1 MRDIHLYSIIAN
13 LLYHFYYI
21 MPGTGHSARYK
32 GSISNRV
39 RISPF
44 QRLAEWNAQLLG
56 ADGAVPTITGG
67 GGSLAF
73 KKLDA
78 SDIDGVMTNP
88 ASTAGGGSLDMSS
101 LDIFN
106 VANITLSG
114 QLKIDGAN
122 GLKISNNAASGSI
135 SRIGGNITIQSTEV
149 SSAVQTAKLVLE
161 ALPSSGSCISLES
174 SEVSSDIF
182 IGHLAVASAG
192 LGDIRT
198 ISIGT
203 KGTPYNGGEKISIG
217 TKAIAGLTNQINIG
231 NTAARCRVNIR
242 AGVNSLGGSSPG
254 VYISSNDGSIL
265 KAAGTGTMSVGNS
278 TTDMVDL
285 TGIIT
290 HVQGMDRLN
299 LISNDIGGTHP
310 GVHIGNTVN
319 SKIGFRGAIPIP
331 QSFMHI
337 GANLANPGATLSN
350 VIDKVNLIINA
361 LVTVGLCQS

>member
-1 MRDIHLYSIIAN
+1 
-13 LLYHFYYI
+13 

-114 QLKIDGAN
+114 QLKIDGGN
-122 GLKISNNAASGSI
+122 GLVIKNNATSGSI

-149 SSAVQTAKLVLE
+149 SSSAVQTAKLVLE

-174 SEVSSDIF
+174 SEENSDIF

-217 TKAIAGLTNQINIG
+217 TKAITGITNLIDIGNIG
-231 NTAARCRVNIR
+231 PHCRVNIR
-242 AGVNSLGGSSPG
+242 AGGTGSAG
-254 VYISSNDGSIL
+254 IQVG
-265 KAAGTGTMSVGNS
+265 GTGTKLGFYGKAPISRPSVPALPS
-278 TTDMVDL
+278 AL
-285 TGIIT
+285 EI
-290 HVQGMDRLN
+290 
-299 LISNDIGGTHP
+299 
-310 GVHIGNTVN
+310 
-319 SKIGFRGAIPIP
+319 RGALV
-331 QSFMHI
+331 SL
-337 GANLANPGATLSN
+337 G
-350 VIDKVNLIINA
+350 LIA
-361 LVTVGLCQS
+361 

>member
-1 MRDIHLYSIIAN
+1 
-13 LLYHFYYI
+13 

-114 QLKIDGAN
+114 QLKIDGGN
-122 GLKISNNAASGSI
+122 GLIISNNATSGSI

-149 SSAVQTAKLVLE
+149 SSVVHTAKLVLH
-161 ALPSSGSCISLES
+161 ALHSAPNSCISLES
-174 SEVSSDIF
+174 SEVDSDIF
-182 IGHLAVASAG
+182 IGHLAVGGAVS
-192 LGDIRT
+192 GDIRT
-198 ISIGT
+198 ITIGT
-203 KGTPYNGGEKISIG
+203 KGSPYVGGEHISIG
-217 TKAIAGLTNQINIG
+217 RQPITGITNLIDIG
-231 NTAARCRVNIR
+231 NTGTNCRVNIR
-242 AGVNSLGGSSPG
+242 AGGTGSAGIQVGSGLTQLGFYGQTPISKPTASVTAAGIHAALVSLG
-254 VYISSNDGSIL
+254 
-265 KAAGTGTMSVGNS
+265 
-278 TTDMVDL
+278 
-285 TGIIT
+285 
-290 HVQGMDRLN
+290 
-299 LISNDIGGTHP
+299 LI
-310 GVHIGNTVN
+310 
-319 SKIGFRGAIPIP
+319 A
-331 QSFMHI
+331 
-337 GANLANPGATLSN
+337 
-350 VIDKVNLIINA
+350 
-361 LVTVGLCQS
+361 

>member
-1 MRDIHLYSIIAN
+1 
-13 LLYHFYYI
+13 

-73 KKLDA
+73 KNLDA

-114 QLKIDGAN
+114 QLKIDGGSS
-122 GLKISNNAASGSI
+122 GLVIKNNATSGSI

-149 SSAVQTAKLVLE
+149 SSSAVQTAKLVLE

-174 SEVSSDIF
+174 SEVSSHIF
-182 IGHLAVASAG
+182 IGHLAVAAVS
-192 LGDIRT
+192 GDIRT

-203 KGTPYNGGEKISIG
+203 KGTPYVGGEIISIG
-217 TKAIAGLTNQINIG
+217 TKAITGITNLIDIG
-231 NTAARCRVNIR
+231 NTGTNCRVNIR
-242 AGVNSLGGSSPG
+242 AGGTGSAG
-254 VYISSNDGSIL
+254 IQVG
-265 KAAGTGTMSVGNS
+265 GTGTKLGFYGKAPISRPSVPALPS
-278 TTDMVDL
+278 AL
-285 TGIIT
+285 EI
-290 HVQGMDRLN
+290 
-299 LISNDIGGTHP
+299 
-310 GVHIGNTVN
+310 
-319 SKIGFRGAIPIP
+319 RGALV
-331 QSFMHI
+331 SL
-337 GANLANPGATLSN
+337 G
-350 VIDKVNLIINA
+350 LIA
-361 LVTVGLCQS
+361 

>member
-1 MRDIHLYSIIAN
+1 
-13 LLYHFYYI
+13 

-114 QLKIDGAN
+114 QLKIDGGN

-174 SEVSSDIF
+174 SEKNSDIF
-182 IGHLAVASAG
+182 IGHLAVSPVAVT
-192 LGDIRT
+192 DIRT
-198 ISIGT
+198 ITIGT

-217 TKAIAGLTNQINIG
+217 TKAITGITNLIDIGNIG
-231 NTAARCRVNIR
+231 PHCRVNIR
-242 AGVNSLGGSSPG
+242 AGGTGSAG
-254 VYISSNDGSIL
+254 IQVG
-265 KAAGTGTMSVGNS
+265 GTGTKLGFYGKAPISRPSVPALPS
-278 TTDMVDL
+278 AL
-285 TGIIT
+285 EI
-290 HVQGMDRLN
+290 
-299 LISNDIGGTHP
+299 
-310 GVHIGNTVN
+310 
-319 SKIGFRGAIPIP
+319 RGALV
-331 QSFMHI
+331 SL
-337 GANLANPGATLSN
+337 G
-350 VIDKVNLIINA
+350 LIA
-361 LVTVGLCQS
+361 

>member
-114 QLKIDGAN
+114 QLKIDGGSS
-122 GLKISNNAASGSI
+122 GLVIKNNATTGSI
-135 SRIGGNITIQSTEV
+135 SRIGGDITIQSTDV
-149 SSAVQTAKLVLE
+149 SSVVHTAKLVLQ
-161 ALPSSGSCISLES
+161 AIHSTGSCISLES
-174 SEVSSDIF
+174 SEVDSDIF
-182 IGHLAVASAG
+182 IGHLAVGGAVS
-192 LGDIRT
+192 GDIRT
-198 ISIGT
+198 ITIGT
-203 KGTPYNGGEKISIG
+203 KSSPYVGGEYISIG
-217 TKAIAGLTNQINIG
+217 RQPITGNTNLIDIG
-231 NTAARCRVNIR
+231 NTGNHCRVNIR
-242 AGVNSLGGSSPG
+242 AGGTGSAGIQVGSGLTKLGFFGQTPISKPPVATPVTAAGIHGALVSLG
-254 VYISSNDGSIL
+254 
-265 KAAGTGTMSVGNS
+265 
-278 TTDMVDL
+278 
-285 TGIIT
+285 
-290 HVQGMDRLN
+290 
-299 LISNDIGGTHP
+299 LIS
-310 GVHIGNTVN
+310 
-319 SKIGFRGAIPIP
+319 
-331 QSFMHI
+331 
-337 GANLANPGATLSN
+337 
-350 VIDKVNLIINA
+350 
-361 LVTVGLCQS
+361 

>member
-1 MRDIHLYSIIAN
+1 
-13 LLYHFYYI
+13 

-114 QLKIDGAN
+114 QLKIDGGN
-122 GLKISNNAASGSI
+122 GLVIKNNATSGSI
-135 SRIGGNITIQSTEV
+135 SRIGGNITIQSTDV
-149 SSAVQTAKLVLE
+149 SSVVHTAKLVLH
-161 ALPSSGSCISLES
+161 ALHSAPNSCISLES

-182 IGHLAVASAG
+182 IGHLAVGGAVST
-192 LGDIRT
+192 DIRT
-198 ISIGT
+198 ITIGT
-203 KGTPYNGGEKISIG
+203 KGSPYVGGEHISIG
-217 TKAIAGLTNQINIG
+217 RQAITGITNLIDIG
-231 NTAARCRVNIR
+231 NTGTNCRVNIR
-242 AGVNSLGGSSPG
+242 AGGTGFAGIQVGGGGAQLGFYGNPPISRPTSVAATAAGIHLALVSLG
-254 VYISSNDGSIL
+254 L
-265 KAAGTGTMSVGNS
+265 
-278 TTDMVDL
+278 
-285 TGIIT
+285 IT
-290 HVQGMDRLN
+290 
-299 LISNDIGGTHP
+299 
-310 GVHIGNTVN
+310 
-319 SKIGFRGAIPIP
+319 
-331 QSFMHI
+331 
-337 GANLANPGATLSN
+337 
-350 VIDKVNLIINA
+350 
-361 LVTVGLCQS
+361 

>member
-67 GGSLAF
+67 GGGLAF

-114 QLKIDGAN
+114 QLKIDGGN
-122 GLKISNNAASGSI
+122 GLIISNNATSGSI

-149 SSAVQTAKLVLE
+149 SSVVHTAKLVLE

-174 SEVSSDIF
+174 SEKNSDIF
-182 IGHLAVASAG
+182 IGHLAISPVTG
-192 LGDIRT
+192 TDTRT
-198 ISIGT
+198 ITIGT
-203 KGTPYNGGEKISIG
+203 KGTPYNGGEHISIG
-217 TKAIAGLTNQINIG
+217 RQPITGIINLIDIG
-231 NTAARCRVNIR
+231 NTGTNCRVNIR
-242 AGVNSLGGSSPG
+242 AGGTGSAGIQVGSGGTKLGFYGFAPISKPTVASVTAAGIHTALGSLG
-254 VYISSNDGSIL
+254 L
-265 KAAGTGTMSVGNS
+265 
-278 TTDMVDL
+278 
-285 TGIIT
+285 IT
-290 HVQGMDRLN
+290 
-299 LISNDIGGTHP
+299 
-310 GVHIGNTVN
+310 
-319 SKIGFRGAIPIP
+319 
-331 QSFMHI
+331 
-337 GANLANPGATLSN
+337 
-350 VIDKVNLIINA
+350 
-361 LVTVGLCQS
+361 

>member
-1 MRDIHLYSIIAN
+1 
-13 LLYHFYYI
+13 

-149 SSAVQTAKLVLE
+149 SSVVHTAKLVLE

-174 SEVSSDIF
+174 SEENSDIF
-182 IGHLAVASAG
+182 IGHLAVAAVS
-192 LGDIRT
+192 GDIRT

-203 KGTPYNGGEKISIG
+203 KGTPYVGGEIISIG
-217 TKAIAGLTNQINIG
+217 TKAITGITNLIDIGNIG
-231 NTAARCRVNIR
+231 PHCRVNIR
-242 AGVNSLGGSSPG
+242 AGGTGSAG
-254 VYISSNDGSIL
+254 IQVG
-265 KAAGTGTMSVGNS
+265 GTGTKLGFYGKAPISRPSVPALPS
-278 TTDMVDL
+278 AL
-285 TGIIT
+285 EI
-290 HVQGMDRLN
+290 
-299 LISNDIGGTHP
+299 
-310 GVHIGNTVN
+310 
-319 SKIGFRGAIPIP
+319 RGALV
-331 QSFMHI
+331 SL
-337 GANLANPGATLSN
+337 G
-350 VIDKVNLIINA
+350 LIA
-361 LVTVGLCQS
+361 

>member
-1 MRDIHLYSIIAN
+1 
-13 LLYHFYYI
+13 

-67 GGSLAF
+67 GGGLAF

-114 QLKIDGAN
+114 QLKIDGGSS
-122 GLKISNNAASGSI
+122 GLVIKNNATSGSI
-135 SRIGGNITIQSTEV
+135 SRIGGNITIQSTDV
-149 SSAVQTAKLVLE
+149 SPVVHTAKLVLE
-161 ALPSSGSCISLES
+161 AIPSSGSCISLES
-174 SEVSSDIF
+174 SEENSDIF
-182 IGHLAVASAG
+182 IGHLAVSPVAVT
-192 LGDIRT
+192 DIRT
-198 ISIGT
+198 ITIGT
-203 KGTPYNGGEKISIG
+203 KGTPYNGGEIISIG

-278 TTDMVDL
+278 TIPVVDL

>member
-1 MRDIHLYSIIAN
+1 
-13 LLYHFYYI
+13 

-114 QLKIDGAN
+114 QLKIDGGN
-122 GLKISNNAASGSI
+122 GLVIKNNATSGSI

-149 SSAVQTAKLVLE
+149 SSSAVQTAKLVLE

-174 SEVSSDIF
+174 SEKNSDIF
-182 IGHLAVASAG
+182 IGHLAVSPVTAT
-192 LGDIRT
+192 DIRT

-217 TKAIAGLTNQINIG
+217 TKAITGITNLIDIGNIG
-231 NTAARCRVNIR
+231 PHCRVNIR
-242 AGVNSLGGSSPG
+242 AGGTGSAG
-254 VYISSNDGSIL
+254 IQVG
-265 KAAGTGTMSVGNS
+265 GTGTKLGFYGKAPISRPSVPALPS
-278 TTDMVDL
+278 AL
-285 TGIIT
+285 EI
-290 HVQGMDRLN
+290 
-299 LISNDIGGTHP
+299 
-310 GVHIGNTVN
+310 
-319 SKIGFRGAIPIP
+319 RGALV
-331 QSFMHI
+331 SL
-337 GANLANPGATLSN
+337 G
-350 VIDKVNLIINA
+350 LIA
-361 LVTVGLCQS
+361 

>member
-1 MRDIHLYSIIAN
+1 
-13 LLYHFYYI
+13 

-67 GGSLAF
+67 GGGLAF

-149 SSAVQTAKLVLE
+149 SSVVHTAKLVLE

-174 SEVSSDIF
+174 SEKNSDIF
-182 IGHLAVASAG
+182 IGHLAISPVTG
-192 LGDIRT
+192 TDTRT
-198 ISIGT
+198 ITIGT
-203 KGTPYNGGEKISIG
+203 KGTPYNGGEHISIG
-217 TKAIAGLTNQINIG
+217 RQPITGIINLIDIG
-231 NTAARCRVNIR
+231 NTGTNCRVNIR
-242 AGVNSLGGSSPG
+242 AGGTGSAG
-254 VYISSNDGSIL
+254 IQVG
-265 KAAGTGTMSVGNS
+265 GTGTKLGFYGKAPISRPSVPALPS
-278 TTDMVDL
+278 AL
-285 TGIIT
+285 EI
-290 HVQGMDRLN
+290 
-299 LISNDIGGTHP
+299 
-310 GVHIGNTVN
+310 
-319 SKIGFRGAIPIP
+319 RGALV
-331 QSFMHI
+331 SL
-337 GANLANPGATLSN
+337 G
-350 VIDKVNLIINA
+350 LIA
-361 LVTVGLCQS
+361 

>member
-1 MRDIHLYSIIAN
+1 
-13 LLYHFYYI
+13 

-67 GGSLAF
+67 GGGLAF

-174 SEVSSDIF
+174 SEKNSDIF
-182 IGHLAVASAG
+182 IGHLAISPVTG
-192 LGDIRT
+192 TDTRT
-198 ISIGT
+198 ITIGT

-217 TKAIAGLTNQINIG
+217 TKAITGITNLIDIG
-231 NTAARCRVNIR
+231 NTGTHCRVNIR
-242 AGVNSLGGSSPG
+242 AGGTGSAG
-254 VYISSNDGSIL
+254 IQVG
-265 KAAGTGTMSVGNS
+265 GTGTKLGFYGKAPISKPTVAPV
-278 TTDMVDL
+278 TAA
-285 TGIIT
+285 GI
-290 HVQGMDRLN
+290 HAALASLG
-299 LISNDIGGTHP
+299 LI
-310 GVHIGNTVN
+310 
-319 SKIGFRGAIPIP
+319 A
-331 QSFMHI
+331 
-337 GANLANPGATLSN
+337 
-350 VIDKVNLIINA
+350 
-361 LVTVGLCQS
+361 